1 MNYDEVHVSGCLSL
15 TNLLLILFSVGMNDS
30 LFFWGVFQDRKEKK
44 VDSSVKRMLEM
55 KEKELWLQLQQKLVD
70 EEKKQFKI
78 EMEQKRK
85 SLIKK
90 FRRREEALEYRE
102 AEVNLRET
110 KVGEREQ
117 VLTMTSER
125 IKVQSRALV
134 NMFNSK

>member
-1 MNYDEVHVSGCLSL
+1 
-15 TNLLLILFSVGMNDS
+15 
-30 LFFWGVFQDRKEKK
+30 
-44 VDSSVKRMLEM
+44 M